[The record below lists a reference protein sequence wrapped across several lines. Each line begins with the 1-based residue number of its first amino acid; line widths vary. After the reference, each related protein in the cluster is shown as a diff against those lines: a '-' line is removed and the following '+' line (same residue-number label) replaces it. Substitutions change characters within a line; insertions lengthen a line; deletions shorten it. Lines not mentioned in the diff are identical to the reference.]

1 MIKRILFFILFMPL
15 SVDIVADRDSDHE
28 ADTDRFGTKYGW
40 CAPSKKY
47 GHHAIIV
54 DTTEGFSEAQYSLLQ
69 NQILN
74 DASMT
79 DIPPYDK
86 ITIINITGK
95 DVQATETEPI
105 LSLIHI

>member
-1 MIKRILFFILFMPL
+1 MIKKILFLILFAPL

-74 DASMT
+74 VKFCCD
-79 DIPPYDK
+79 
-86 ITIINITGK
+86 
-95 DVQATETEPI
+95 TES
-105 LSLIHI
+105 SLDSRSQKALHWKYKYIKYRPN